1 MSGGDLYQF
10 LFEIFIYVIM
20 VKLLQQALVSFMSD
34 HISSSM
40 KLCIA
45 LYPEKYFIFTIF
57 SQHYKVLHNFYGIY
71 IALFSLFLLKIV
83 FITASVVMK
92 VSCPNSLFSIVSIF
106 FTAGG
111 AVVLFPNR

>member
-1 MSGGDLYQF
+1 
-10 LFEIFIYVIM
+10 M
-20 VKLLQQALVSFMSD
+20 VKLLQQAFITFMSH
-34 HISSSM
+34 HISSRI
-40 KLCIA
+40 IA

-83 FITASVVMK
+83 FITAASVVIK

>member
-1 MSGGDLYQF
+1 
-10 LFEIFIYVIM
+10 M
-20 VKLLQQALVSFMSD
+20 VKLLQQALASFMSD

-71 IALFSLFLLKIV
+71 IALFILFLLKIV
-83 FITASVVMK
+83 FITAASVVIK
-92 VSCPNSLFSIVSIF
+92 VSCSNSLFPTVSIF